1 MADANIWDQRDA
13 PAGERSGTGL
23 RIPPRQETRARTWTG
38 ETEWYTPP
46 WLLSSTLHIFPRSDH
61 IATQKIG
68 SLAMMCRASSS
79 GATVWPNGP
88 TGAQRR
94 FHSDQ

>member
-1 MADANIWDQRDA
+1 MDLPCHCVQRPIIVHPVNYD
-13 PAGERSGTGL
+13 
-23 RIPPRQETRARTWTG
+23 PRQPISAVNVASLSL
-38 ETEWYTPP
+38 TESGMAIVDRD
-46 WLLSSTLHIFPRSDH
+46 LSSTLHIFRRSDH